1 MYPSIGTGLLVFS
14 TWRLIALGG
23 MLVCGLLVLRRADR
37 LGYPALPL
45 LVLGAL
51 EIIVGLTGATL
62 YNDALPRLLHT
73 EPENGL
79 ASTGGVL
86 AMLAFGLAYI
96 RVVLRLAPLE
106 VADAT
111 AFALPLFLAIARIG
125 CALNGCCF
133 GRVVTGSVH
142 SPVMRLLT
150 LPVHAFSPASPAGAA
165 FRHLPPDTLVWN
177 LPLMLSLNALVSLL
191 IVEVVYR
198 HRRQWRLPS
207 GIALATA
214 LTAEGCGRFFLEFL
228 RHDDHV
234 GTTAFNPWQ
243 LGVAVVSVLA
253 FVFLMVRLRQG
264 SARYATLT
272 T

>member
-1 MYPSIGTGLLVFS
+1 MYPSIGAGLLVFS
-14 TWRLIALGG
+14 TWRLMALAG
-23 MLVCGLLVLRRADR
+23 MLVCGLLVLRRAGR

-45 LVLGAL
+45 LMLGAL
-51 EIIVGLTGATL
+51 EIVVGLAGATL

-86 AMLAFGLAYI
+86 AMLAFGLAYV
-96 RVVLRLAPLE
+96 RVVLKLPPLE

-133 GRVVTGSVH
+133 GRIVTGAVH
-142 SPVMRLLT
+142 FPAMRLLT
-150 LPVHAFSPASPAGAA
+150 LPVHDFSPASPAGAA

-177 LPLMLSLNALVSLL
+177 LPLMLSINALVALL

-198 HRRQWRLPS
+198 HRRGWRLPS
-207 GIALATA
+207 GIALGTA
-214 LTAEGCGRFFLEFL
+214 LATEGCGRFFLEFL
-228 RHDDHV
+228 RHDAHV
-234 GTTAFNPWQ
+234 GSTALNPWQ
-243 LGVAVVSVLA
+243 LGVAVVSLLA
-253 FVFLMVRLRQG
+253 FAFLMTRLRQ
-264 SARYATLT
+264 SSLRYAPLT
-272 T
+272 I